1 MGVFR
6 VHVRAL
12 DGHLAIGQQEDGHT
26 LLLDRPKETGGS
38 GLGFNGGHL
47 MLLGWAACFKSTLLA
62 AAEGRGIE
70 VQRLELNAVG
80 QTESTHGLR
89 FVSLQLDVDLEIDGD
104 QRQREHL
111 VELADKG
118 CAVSNA
124 LRREVPLEIALTSTH
139 ETAAHQTKAETT
151 PA

>member
-1 MGVFR
+1 MGVLK
-6 VHVRAL
+6 VSVRSL

-47 MLLGWAACFKSTLLA
+47 MLMGWAACFKSTLLA
-62 AAEGRGIE
+62 AAEARDIE
-70 VQRLELNAVG
+70 VQRLELNAAG
-80 QTESTHGLR
+80 EMENTHGSR
-89 FVSLQLDVDLEIDGD
+89 FVSLRLDVELEIDGD
-104 QRQREHL
+104 QRRREHL
-111 VELADKG
+111 IELADKG

-124 LRREVPLEIALTSTH
+124 LRREVPLEIALTM
-139 ETAAHQTKAETT
+139 